1 MESLDGYYNYFQ
13 DYFSEKLLIP
23 NKRIYLSPPH
33 MSGKEVELI
42 KDAFSSNWIAP
53 LGPHVDAF
61 EEEMAEYL
69 GIEHAVALS
78 TGTAALHLAL
88 KLAGVKKEDTVLC
101 PSLTFSASAN
111 VILYENAIPVFLD
124 VDPNTWT
131 LDLYALKIALKKY
144 TPKALIAVDLY
155 GQSADYNAIL
165 ELCEDHDVAVIE
177 DAAEALGGEYKEK
190 KCGTFGR
197 MGILSFNGN
206 KIITTSS
213 GGMLISDNEDYV
225 TKARFLATQAR
236 EPEIHYEHR
245 ELGYNYRMSSLL
257 AAVGRGQLQVLD
269 ERVQSKR
276 KIFQRY
282 FDALVEIDGI
292 DFMPEAPYGK
302 CTRWLTTLTVDPSI
316 TSVNR
321 IQIIEA
327 LEKEN
332 IEARP
337 VWKPMHM
344 QPFYKGC
351 EYVTVSCEDISKRL
365 FQNGLC
371 LPSGS
376 SLSELDQDRII
387 NIILYLLKY

>member
-1 MESLDGYYNYFQ
+1 
-13 DYFSEKLLIP
+13 
-23 NKRIYLSPPH
+23 

-245 ELGYNYRMSSLL
+245 ELGYNYRMSNLL